1 MGMADGKTTT
11 LLHSVFSS
19 WSGYMVKVKAEYEN
33 RALEAEARLMDY
45 RKRQTTNVG
54 NLLMRNARA
63 GDEGLM
69 YLCFETWENAMEAR
83 RVGGMSAEELKAA
96 EAKLA
101 GYAEEQK
108 AATKKMLAKMSSD
121 NDAGFLLM
129 VLQAWVQY
137 HADYQKNKELE
148 DQVRAAELAVQE
160 HLKKKK
166 DEAKGVLDRM
176 SGATDS
182 GLLANIIKYWTQYL
196 KEEKEDRKMQDLLSG
211 NASKF
216 SSMASRQLG
225 N

>member
-33 RALEAEARLMDY
+33 RALEAEQRLMEY

-83 RVGGMSAEELKAA
+83 RVGGMSADELKAA

-108 AATKKMLAKMSSD
+108 AATKKMLAKMSAD

-129 VLQAWVQY
+129 VLQSWVQY

-182 GLLANIIKYWTQYL
+182 GLLSQVIKAWTDYIKQ
-196 KEEKEDRKMQDLLSG
+196 EKEDRKMQDMLQG

-216 SSMASRQLG
+216 SSLA
-225 N
+225 